1 VNKILNPGGKYLS
14 VCFSEKDPQ
23 FGGLGKYR
31 ETRLGTLLYF
41 SSDDELRELF
51 EPYFNIK
58 ELKTIEVT
66 AKFINHLACYAFME
80 RK

>member
-1 VNKILNPGGKYLS
+1 
-14 VCFSEKDPQ
+14 VCFSEKDPE
-23 FGGLGKYR
+23 FGGSGKYR

-41 SSDDELRELF
+41 SSEDELRDLF
-51 EPYFNIK
+51 KPYFNIK

-66 AKFINHLACYAFME
+66 AKSAYHLACYAFIE